1 MRVPWTVRRSN
12 KSIVKEI
19 NPKYSLEVL
28 KLKLKYIDHLMQT
41 ADSMGKTLRQGKIEG
56 WRREGDRG

>member
-41 ADSMGKTLRQGKIEG
+41 ADSMGKTLMQGKIEG